1 MRFLILMVL
10 GCLWANSAIAE
21 PTFNS
26 GQLKKLADGD
36 VLIQPRTPAGGEGV
50 SFIAYALFKVP
61 VERVWPVVRD
71 CAQFKEF
78 MPRTKKSSMKTGA
91 DGVVHCY
98 VELSMPFP
106 FKNLSSTVKS
116 KQEKLAGGGFRRSW
130 TLVEGTYKRNAGSW
144 MVTPWKGDP
153 AMSLLTYEVDVNPN
167 VSLPDFII
175 RKAQTGTLPDV
186 FSAVKKRALSSP

>member
-1 MRFLILMVL
+1 MKLQILTVI
-10 GCLWANSAIAE
+10 GCLMANSAIAA
-21 PTFNS
+21 PTFS
-26 GQLKKLADGD
+26 AEQLKKLSDGE
-36 VLIQPRTPAGGEGV
+36 VLIQPRKPAGGEGV
-50 SFIAYALFKVP
+50 SFIAHALFKVP
-61 VERVWPVVRD
+61 VERVWPVLRD
-71 CAQFKEF
+71 CAHFEKF
-78 MPRTKKSSMKTGA
+78 MPRTKKSSMKTRA
-91 DGVVHCY
+91 DGGILCS

-116 KQEKLAGGGFRRSW
+116 AQEQLRGGGFRRSW

-153 AMSLLTYEVDVNPN
+153 AISLLTYEVDVNPN

-186 FSAVKKRALSSP
+186 FAAVKKRALSSP